1 MTDTHHQS
9 LSKPAYRAIESTSS
23 KECPLEAVVTKSQ
36 ATTGATNVNLVPSKS
51 LESTFNSLSN
61 EERLQQVNNALCKL
75 TGCSGSILSEF
86 LLEETLKSMPKG
98 TDLQKQ
104 YNAILQALNEM
115 QPRDAIEA
123 MLCSQAIALYAQG
136 MANLSK
142 SDITL
147 SEHSQWRFNA
157 SMKLLRLQQETL
169 EKLEKYRRKGEQKVV
184 VQHVQVNDG
193 GKAIVGNFEAQGGEC
208 GKNP

>member
-1 MTDTHHQS
+1 MTDIHHQS
-9 LSKPAYRAIESTSS
+9 LSKLAYRAIESTSS
-23 KECPLEAVVTKSQ
+23 KECALAAVITKSQ
-36 ATTGATNVNLVPSKS
+36 ISGGAMHVNLMPSKS
-51 LESTFNSLSN
+51 LESTLESLSD

-75 TGCSGSILSEF
+75 TGCSGSVLSEF

-98 TDLQKQ
+98 IGLQKQ
-104 YNAILQALNEM
+104 YNAILQAFNEM

-147 SEHSQWRFNA
+147 SEHAQWRLNA

-193 GKAIVGNFEAQGGEC
+193 GKAIVGNFEAQGGGG
-208 GKNP
+208 GKNS